1 MTRINKMVM
10 RGFKSFAKHTELVFG
25 KDFNS
30 VIGPN
35 GSGKSNILDSLCF
48 VLGKSSAKSMRA
60 EKSANLIYNGGK
72 QKSPGK
78 EGEVS
83 IYFDNGNKTFPT
95 EDKEVKISRIVRQ
108 NGQSIYKINDK
119 VRTRQEMIDLLG
131 LAKINPDGYNII
143 LQGDIVRFVE
153 MPPVERRQLV
163 EEIAGI
169 SSYEEKKQ
177 KAVSQLDKV
186 EERLKEAEIVLAER
200 NTYLRELKKDRD
212 QAQKFKDM
220 ENKVS
225 QNSATLLN
233 KQISSKESDKKKLQE
248 NLEKTKSELKEVN
261 DKLQSYRSQ
270 ITQKKEEIQEI
281 GKEIEEKGEV
291 EQVTLNRDIEN
302 LKIEL
307 VKKKTRIETITQD
320 QERVNKQR
328 SELKD
333 STQDTEEKIEE
344 LKKEESEQKEQ
355 KAIVDKERNEIIEK
369 ITQFRNKNKL
379 DDMADVE
386 QKIETIDREA
396 EGLQQETQSLREKQH
411 NLIREKDVLEHSINN
426 LDEQIAKVEEL
437 EKEHKQEIQDLKSK
451 RKQFKD
457 ATLQLNTCLNEDG
470 ELVAKIA
477 KKRKDIGAQREDLAK
492 LEARAAQIKETTKLN
507 PAMER
512 ILELKEKNPG
522 ILGTVFELGNVDA
535 KYATALEKAAGQRM
549 KSIIVENDKVASHLI
564 KYLKDNKLGTA
575 TFLPLSAMQSKPTSP
590 EAKKLANAKGAHG
603 LALDLIQFEPHLRS
617 AFSYI
622 FHNTVIIDDIDV
634 ARRLGIGKA
643 KMVTL
648 DGDMADRSGAMTGG
662 FHKKSRNLKFSEKQM
677 DTNIEKAESEL
688 AEEESTLANIEAKRH
703 ENEDLITKLRQEK
716 ASLEGE
722 IIKVEKS
729 LHLEAHDIEAT
740 VTKKDDLETNV
751 REKQQEIETLLNTIT
766 EKNKT
771 LADNRI
777 EKQQLKEQISQL
789 RDPKLVAE
797 LATFE
802 EKRNQLHEQIT
813 QLDANIKNVH
823 VQINEIHGPEQQKA
837 EKTKER
843 LAKEEDELKTEQ
855 EYIGGELTK
864 QKEAL
869 VEKEK
874 VAKEFHAKYRQ
885 LFEKRS
891 LIEQEKNQLEANI
904 MKRSDASRETEI
916 RENTLSL
923 KHAEAASEL
932 AGMQQEFIQYEGVQL
947 IENKTEEQLKYE
959 ISKFEK
965 MKADIGSVNMRAL
978 EIYGEVEKEYQNLLS
993 KKETLSGER
1002 EDVLSMMEEI
1012 EGKKREL
1019 FKISFDAVN
1028 THFKEIFSR
1037 LSTKGDATLDVE
1049 NPDDPF
1055 EGGVGIKVRMAGK
1068 RFLDI
1073 RSLSGG
1079 EKTMT
1084 ALAFI
1089 FAIQEHEPAS
1099 FYILDEVDAA
1109 LDRNNAE
1116 KFGKLIQK
1124 YSERAQYIMISHN
1137 DGVINMANTLYGV
1150 SMNEH
1155 GMSKVVS
1162 LKV

>member
-1 MTRINKMVM
+1 MVM

-83 IYFDNGNKTFPT
+83 IYFDNGNKIFPT
-95 EDKEVKISRIVRQ
+95 DDPEVKISRMVRQ

-169 SSYEEKKQ
+169 SSYEDKKQ

-186 EERLKEAEIVLAER
+186 QERLKEAEIVLAER

-233 KQISSKESDKKKLQE
+233 KQIGTKKNDKKKLSDE
-248 NLEKTKSELKEVN
+248 LEKTKAELLEIN
-261 DKLQSYRSQ
+261 NELQSYRSQ
-270 ITQKKEEIQEI
+270 ITQKKEEIEAI
-281 GKEIEEKGEV
+281 GKEIEEKGER
-291 EQVTLNRDIEN
+291 EQVTLNRDIEH
-302 LKIEL
+302 LRIEL
-307 VKKKTRIETITQD
+307 VKKKTRLESITKD
-320 QERVNKQR
+320 MERVSKR
-328 SELKD
+328 RDELKE
-333 STQDTEEKIEE
+333 SSSETQEKIET
-344 LKKEESEQKEQ
+344 LKLQETKEKEQ
-355 KAIVDKERNEIIEK
+355 FAKVDKQRNEIIEK
-369 ITQFRNKNKL
+369 INKFRSNNNL
-379 DDMADVE
+379 DGMADVE
-386 QKIETIDREA
+386 KKIESIDKEA
-396 EGLQQETQSLREKQH
+396 EALQHEVQSLREKQH
-411 NLIREKDVLEHSINN
+411 SLIREKDVLEHSINT

-437 EKEHKQEIQDLKSK
+437 EKEHKQEIGELKSK
-451 RKQFKD
+451 RKQFKE
-457 ATLQLNTCLNEDG
+457 ATLQLNTCLNDDG
-470 ELVAKIA
+470 SLVAQIA
-477 KKRKDIGAQREDLAK
+477 RKRKDIGTKRENLAK

-507 PAMER
+507 PAMDR
-512 ILELKEKNPG
+512 VLALKEQNPG
-522 ILGTVFELGNVDA
+522 ILGTVFELGTVDA

-564 KYLKDNKLGTA
+564 KYLKENKLGTV
-575 TFLPLSAMQSKPTSP
+575 TFLPLSVMQSKPTHP
-590 EAKKLANAKGAHG
+590 EAKKIANAKGAHG
-603 LALDLIQFEPHLRS
+603 LAIDLIQFEPKLRS

-622 FHNTVIIDDIDV
+622 FHNTIVIDDIDV

-648 DGDMADRSGAMTGG
+648 DGDLADRSGAMTGG
-662 FHKKSRNLKFSEKQM
+662 YHAKSRNLKFSEKQI
-677 DTNIEKAESEL
+677 DSNIETAESDL
-688 AEEESTLANIEAKRH
+688 AEDENALSLIEQKRG
-703 ENEDLITKLRQEK
+703 ENEGTITKLRQEK

-740 VTKKDDLETNV
+740 LTKKEDLEKSA
-751 REKQQEIETLLNTIT
+751 REKQQEIETLLSTIT
-766 EKNKT
+766 DKNKLLT
-771 LADNRI
+771 ENRI
-777 EKQQLKEQISQL
+777 EKQQLRYQISKL
-789 RDPKLVAE
+789 RDPRLVAE

-802 EKRNQLHEQIT
+802 EVRNRLHEEIT
-813 QLDANIKNVH
+813 QIDSNIKHVH

-837 EKTKER
+837 EKTKEL
-843 LAKEEDELKTEQ
+843 LAKEDDELKTEQ
-855 EYIGGELTK
+855 EYIERELKTQEK
-864 QKEAL
+864 AL
-869 VEKEK
+869 VEKEE
-874 VAKEFHAKYRQ
+874 VAKEFNKKYRQ

-891 LIEQEKNQLEANI
+891 LIEQEKNELEANI
-904 MKRSDASRETEI
+904 MKRSDGSRQTEI

-932 AGMQQEFIQYEGVQL
+932 AGMHQEFLQYEGVQL

-978 EIYGEVEKEYQNLLS
+978 EIYGEVEKEYLSLLE
-993 KKETLSGER
+993 KKETLNNER
-1002 EDVLSMMEEI
+1002 EDVMSMMEEI

-1037 LSTKGDATLDVE
+1037 LSTKGDAILDME
-1049 NPDDPF
+1049 NPEDPF

-1109 LDRNNAE
+1109 LDQNNAE

-1137 DGVINMANTLYGV
+1137 DSVINMANTLYGV